1 MLMELGRG
9 PLDFRVINV
18 ETALEEK
25 ILDLPLAARGF
36 RLQDRAGTAALRIS
50 QIKGEV
56 SKATTADPKPLFW
69 TIPSGEHYDGILGIR
84 VMTPDAQTERGEPLE
99 DAAVAAGAVLEQ
111 RYYITSDTADTD
123 IELFIVMGF

>member
-1 MLMELGRG
+1 MIMELGRG
-9 PLDFRVINV
+9 PLDFRVIEV
-18 ETALEEK
+18 ATALEEK
-25 ILDLPLAARGF
+25 ILDLPLGARGF

-56 SKATTADPKPLFW
+56 SKATTADPKPRFW

-84 VMTPDAQTERGEPLE
+84 VMTPDAEAELGEPLE
-99 DAAVAAGAVLEQ
+99 DAKVAAGAVLEQ
-111 RYYITSDTADTD
+111 RYYITSDTSGTD